1 MWAQIANRSVMLIRE
16 LLVTNE
22 LGIHA
27 RVANK
32 ITKCCGAFKSSVEAE
47 ALGKKLNLKNV
58 LNVMI
63 LNVKRGESLTVE
75 INGEDEEEAY
85 EALKVLF
92 ADNFG
97 EK

>member
-1 MWAQIANRSVMLIRE
+1 MLNRE
-16 LLVTNE
+16 LDVTNE

-32 ITKCCGAFKSSVEAE
+32 ITKCCGGFDSRIEAVGF
-47 ALGKKLNLKNV
+47 GKKLNLKNV

-63 LNVKRGESLTVE
+63 LNVKCGEKLALE
-75 INGEDEEEAY
+75 IEGEDEEQAY
-85 EALKVLF
+85 EALKDLF
-92 ADNFG
+92 AANFG